1 MFDNEMILT
10 EENISKAIDFI
21 GASGFQRDDNM
32 VTFFNVPSTKIIPTS
47 KVITSHSTNGIFEYV
62 SICIGNFIF
71 VENHV

>member
-10 EENISKAIDFI
+10 EDNIGKAIEFI
-21 GASGFQRDDNM
+21 GASGYKRENNKI
-32 VTFFNVPSTKIIPTS
+32 TFFNVPTTKIIPSS
-47 KVITSHSTNGIFEYV
+47 KTITSHTNNGIFEYV